1 MFKWTAI
8 LLTGLLT
15 TAAARSESMTS
26 VKPAVIVP
34 LAGMQLQVQP
44 VTPAI
49 FRITVAPA
57 GRFSNRNSLA
67 VIKAPEAFE
76 WSQKTAGETIMLQT
90 TAARVLIDRKT
101 GRITFTDSDGRIRLE
116 SMAPGQE
123 ALRPAGA
130 VPAAAANAANLYQI
144 SQTFLFPPA
153 EGLYGLGQFED
164 GVLDMRG
171 QDVLLTQANRVAVN
185 PTLVSSSG
193 TAILWDQAS
202 LSRFR
207 NHDQQTIFWSE
218 AAEQIDYYVIL
229 GRGADEA
236 IAGYRTLTGAAP
248 LFPLWAYGY
257 FQSKER
263 YRSAAELV
271 EVVQE
276 YRRRQIPLDVI
287 VQDWSYWGGQ
297 EYFSGMRWD
306 PAFYPD
312 PRGMTAAL
320 HALHARLM
328 ISIWPAFGPESA
340 IYQEMAKKGLL
351 FPEPHWSGSRVYD
364 AGSPEARAIY
374 WRHVKEALFDQGV
387 DAWWMDGTE
396 PEFRCTDDR
405 YVTAGA
411 IKSAGATALG
421 DPRLTLNAYSLLTT
435 RGVYE
440 GQRAA
445 APEKR
450 VFILTRSAFSGQQRH
465 AAVTWSGDTAAGWES
480 FRQQITAGL
489 TFSLSGLPYWTADI
503 GGFFTGPIF
512 PTGVDDPAFREL
524 YLRWFQFG
532 AFCPVFRSHGTQ
544 TPREV
549 WRFGEP
555 GEAVYDALVEAS
567 RLRYRLLPYIYSL
580 AWRVTDEGYTMMRG
594 LPMDFPADP
603 AAANNGRQFMF
614 GPALMVC
621 PVTRPLEHPPAD
633 PAEPVPGRCLFG
645 PDGEPGLHM
654 TFYGDT
660 DFKGA
665 VQARKLDQS
674 GLGWFGCL
682 PNSLQGAYS
691 VRLEGAL
698 RAEASGEHTILVRS
712 NGSVRLWIDD
722 TLLID
727 APANREEQ
735 GFSARV
741 GLQAGKNHLLRLE
754 HQQWQPQQASLRLAW
769 IKPGEPRQSREQA
782 VYLPTLHGVTGP
794 ESARDSSSQSP
805 AGAQP
810 APRANSAGD
819 KDHSQPAGLRS
830 ALSPPASP
838 PADGK
843 GGNPG
848 AAGVWYDFYSGAV
861 VPAGERTVPVVL
873 AHQPL
878 FVPAGSILPLGPDLQ
893 YSGEKAADPLEIRLY
908 AGRDADFTLYEDE
921 GESYRYEAGQYALI
935 PLHWDERRQQLTI
948 GQRRGAFPGMLA
960 EREFRIVLVRPDHGA
975 GAAPC
980 SSPDRTVRYSG
991 DEVILDLA
999 AAPR

>member
-1 MFKWTAI
+1 MFKWTAM
-8 LLTGLLT
+8 LLTGLLSAT
-15 TAAARSESMTS
+15 AARSESMTS

-34 LAGMQLQVQP
+34 LAGMQLRVQP

-49 FRITVAPA
+49 FHITLAPA
-57 GRFSNRNSLA
+57 GRFSARNSLA

-76 WSQKTAGETIMLQT
+76 WTQRTAGETIILQT
-90 TAARVLIDRKT
+90 TAARVLINRET
-101 GRITFTDSDGRIRLE
+101 GGITFTDSDSRIRLE

-123 ALRPAGA
+123 ALRPAEAMPVGA
-130 VPAAAANAANLYQI
+130 AGERPSAHPDDQSPAGAAIDQPSRKAPGEEPSPRRDAQPPAGAAAAAAVNAANLYQI

-185 PTLVSSSG
+185 PTLVSAAG

-263 YRSAAELV
+263 YRSAAELI

-312 PRGMTAAL
+312 PRAMTADL

-340 IYQEMAKKGLL
+340 IYKEMAKKGLL

-387 DAWWMDGTE
+387 DAYWMDGTE

-405 YVTAGA
+405 YITAGA
-411 IKSAGATALG
+411 IKSAGVTALG

-435 RGVYE
+435 QGVYE

-489 TFSLSGLPYWTADI
+489 TFSLSGIPYWTADI

-512 PTGVDDPAFREL
+512 PAGVDDPAFREL

-532 AFCPVFRSHGTQ
+532 AFCPIFRSHGTQ

-549 WRFGEP
+549 WRFGQP
-555 GEAVYDALVEAS
+555 GEAVYDALVEAN

-594 LPMDFPADP
+594 LPMDFSADP
-603 AAANNGRQFMF
+603 AAADNGRQFMF

-633 PAEPVPGRCLFG
+633 PAEPVPGRCLYG
-645 PDGEPGLHM
+645 PSGEPGLDL

-660 DFKGA
+660 DYMEV
-665 VQARKLDQS
+665 VQKRKLDQS

-691 VRLEGAL
+691 VRLEGTL

-712 NGSVRLWIDD
+712 NGSVRLWIDG

-727 APANREEQ
+727 APENREEQ
-735 GFSARV
+735 GFSARAA
-741 GLQAGKNHLLRLE
+741 LQAGIHHLLRLE
-754 HQQWQPQQASLRLAW
+754 HQQWQPGQASLRLAW

-782 VYLPTLHGVTGP
+782 VYMPALH
-794 ESARDSSSQSP
+794 
-805 AGAQP
+805 
-810 APRANSAGD
+810 
-819 KDHSQPAGLRS
+819 
-830 ALSPPASP
+830 
-838 PADGK
+838 
-843 GGNPG
+843 G

-861 VPAGERTVPVVL
+861 VPAGERMVPVLL

-935 PLHWDERRQQLTI
+935 PLHWDEQRQQLTI
-948 GQRRGAFPGMLA
+948 GRRRGAFPGILA
-960 EREFRIVLVRPDHGA
+960 ERTFHIVLVRPDHGV
-975 GAAPC
+975 GVAPC
-980 SSPDRTVRYSG
+980 SSPDRTVRYNG
-991 DEVILDLA
+991 EERIIDLA